1 VVSKLVAG
9 REKDQAFAHALI
21 RAGLINPAVVAERI
35 EMVEVHPLVLKR
47 LRDWIAIYR
56 PAA

>member
-9 REKDQAFAHALI
+9 REKDLAFAHALI

-35 EMVEVHPLVLKR
+35 EMVDVHPVVLKR
-47 LRDWIAIYR
+47 LRDWIAMYQSR
-56 PAA
+56 A